1 MSERKLATIRR
12 VSKIEPIPD
21 ADSIV
26 IAKVDGWQCVVKKDA
41 FKQGDLAVYFEI
53 DSFLPIEDRYEFL
66 RKSCLKTQN
75 GVQGFRLR
83 TIRLRGAL
91 SQGLLMPISEFPEI
105 TEIPWHPSE
114 GQDLTEDLGITK
126 WDPPI
131 PVHLAGL
138 VKGNFPSFIPKTDEE
153 RIQNLSRWFELY
165 QDEEFE
171 ESIKLDGTS
180 MTVYCN
186 KGDVGVC
193 SRNLDLKEDAN
204 NALWKACLHY
214 DLKDKLNAYYTVNGV
229 SLAIQGEL
237 VGEGIQGNRQKVKG
251 IEFRIFNI
259 WAIEAQRYLTPF
271 ERALVIS
278 QLNEIP
284 GPEIKQVP
292 ILRMRCN
299 IFKEH
304 SMDSLLAHANGI
316 VSVSGIETP
325 REGLVYKS
333 HSLVK
338 GTTLSFKVI
347 SNEYL
352 ELYKE

>member
-1 MSERKLATIRR
+1 M
-12 VSKIEPIPD
+12 
-21 ADSIV
+21 
-26 IAKVDGWQCVVKKDA
+26 
-41 FKQGDLAVYFEI
+41 
-53 DSFLPIEDRYEFL
+53 
-66 RKSCLKTQN
+66 
-75 GVQGFRLR
+75 
-83 TIRLRGAL
+83 
-91 SQGLLMPISEFPEI
+91 
-105 TEIPWHPSE
+105 
-114 GQDLTEDLGITK
+114 
-126 WDPPI
+126 
-131 PVHLAGL
+131 
-138 VKGNFPSFIPKTDEE
+138 VKGNFPSFIPKTDEK

-171 ESIKLDGTS
+171 ESVKLDGTS